1 MKQLYKFDYENLGQP
16 KLELRELPIVMIHA
30 GSRSNVNQNLVI
42 AAELNHELNQA
53 FERLTAEAAEA
64 IESSGLK
71 SLFPKA
77 SPASF
82 YIMQRSTPTAAV
94 RAACAEGTSYI
105 VSIETRNDANEP
117 AHSGQTIQY
126 HTGTGQLLAAYLQ
139 QGIASC
145 PYVRQLPAT
154 QYTEDE
160 NHIATVAARVGVHA
174 VKVICGYNT
183 NYFDYQL
190 LNNHRDSFIS
200 SLAKA
205 TYRFLINNP
214 IKGVRK

>member
-1 MKQLYKFDYENLGQP
+1 MKQLFKFDIEDIGQP
-16 KLELRELPIVMIHA
+16 KLELRESPLIMIHA
-30 GSRSNVNQNLVI
+30 SSRANLNQNLAI
-42 AAELNHELNQA
+42 AAELNRKLNQA
-53 FERLTAEAAEA
+53 FESLNSLANECEKQHA
-64 IESSGLK
+64 SNFSGFK
-71 SLFPKA
+71 N

-82 YIMQRSTPTAAV
+82 YIMQRSYPATAV
-94 RAACAEGTSYI
+94 RAACAEGTTYI

-117 AHSGQTIQY
+117 AHSGRTIQY